1 MKRELV
7 IVIDFGG
14 QYNQLVARRV
24 RECNVYCEIYSYK
37 TDLEKIKAMNPKGII
52 LTGGPNSCYEADSP
66 TYQKELFEL
75 GIPVLGLCYGAQ
87 LMMHVLGGKV
97 EKADVSEYGKTE
109 LLIDKKDSRIF
120 KNVSDR
126 TICWMSHTDYIS
138 QTAPGFE
145 IAAHTADCPVA
156 TAQNEEKKLYAIQ
169 FHPEVLHTVE
179 GKTMLSNFVLGVC
192 ECAGDWKMDAFVE
205 HTIKEI
211 REKVGDGKVLLAL
224 SGGVDSSVAA
234 GLLSRAIGKQ
244 LTCVFVDH
252 GLLRKD
258 EGDEVEG
265 VFGPNGQFDLNFIR
279 VNAQQRYY
287 DKLAGVTEPEAK
299 RKIIGEEF
307 IRIFEEEAKKIGAVD
322 FLAQG
327 TIYPDVVESG
337 LGGESAVI
345 KSHHNVG
352 GLPDFVDFKEIIEPL
367 RDLFKDEVRKA
378 GLELGIPERLVFR
391 QPFPGPGLGI
401 RIIGEVTEE
410 KVRIVQDADY
420 IYREEVDNAAAD
432 YKKEHG
438 EDPSWMPN
446 QYFAALTNMRS
457 VGVMGDFRTYD
468 YAVALRAVKTIDF
481 MTAESAEFIRIFEEE
496 AKKIGA
502 VDFLAQGTI
511 YPDVVESGLG
521 GESAVIKSHHNVGGL
536 PDFVDFKEIIEPLRD
551 LFKDEVRKAGLELGI
566 PERLVFRQPF
576 PGPGL
581 GIRIIGEV
589 TEEKVRIVQDADYI
603 YREEVDNAAA
613 DYKKEHGEDPSWMP
627 NQYFAALTNMRS
639 VGVMGDFRTYDYAVA
654 LRAVKTID
662 FMTAESAEIPYAV
675 LNKVMNRIINE
686 VKGVNRV
693 FYDLT
698 SKPPGTIE
706 FE

>member
-1 MKRELV
+1 MNREKI

-24 RECNVYCEIYSYK
+24 RECNVYCEIYSYR
-37 TDLEKIKAMNPKGII
+37 TDIEKIKEMNPKGII
-52 LTGGPNSCYEADSP
+52 LTGGPNSVYEEGAATCS
-66 TYQKELFEL
+66 KELFEL

-87 LMMHVLGGKV
+87 LMMHLLGGHV
-97 EKADVSEYGKTE
+97 CKAPVREYGKIEVTVDQSSK
-109 LLIDKKDSRIF
+109 LFS
-120 KNVSDR
+120 NVSEK
-126 TICWMSHTDYIS
+126 TICWMSHNDYIEKE
-138 QTAPGFE
+138 APGFK
-145 IAAHTADCPVA
+145 IIAHTDNCPVA
-156 TAQNEEKKLYAIQ
+156 AVECAEKNLYAIQ
-169 FHPEVLHTVE
+169 YHPEVLHTVE
-179 GKTMLSNFVLGVC
+179 GTKMLSNFVYNVC
-192 ECAGDWKMDAFVE
+192 GCAGDWKMDAFVE
-205 HTIKEI
+205 NTIKAI
-211 REKVGDGKVLLAL
+211 REKVGNGKVLCAL

-234 GLLSRAIGKQ
+234 VMLAKAVGDQ

-279 VNAQQRYY
+279 VNAQERYY
-287 DKLAGVTEPEAK
+287 KKLAGVTEPEAK

-367 RDLFKDEVRKA
+367 RNLFKDEVRKA
-378 GLELGIPERLVFR
+378 GLELGIPEKLVFR

-401 RIIGEVTEE
+401 RIIGEVNAE

-420 IYREEVDNAAAD
+420 IYRDEVDKAVAA
-432 YKKEHG
+432 YKAEHG
-438 EDPSWMPN
+438 TAPSWMPN

-457 VGVMGDFRTYD
+457 VGVMGDERTYD
-468 YAVALRAVKTIDF
+468 YAVALRAVNTVDF
-481 MTAESAEFIRIFEEE
+481 MTAEA
-496 AKKIGA
+496 
-502 VDFLAQGTI
+502 
-511 YPDVVESGLG
+511 
-521 GESAVIKSHHNVGGL
+521 
-536 PDFVDFKEIIEPLRD
+536 
-551 LFKDEVRKAGLELGI
+551 
-566 PERLVFRQPF
+566 
-576 PGPGL
+576 
-581 GIRIIGEV
+581 
-589 TEEKVRIVQDADYI
+589 
-603 YREEVDNAAA
+603 
-613 DYKKEHGEDPSWMP
+613 
-627 NQYFAALTNMRS
+627 
-639 VGVMGDFRTYDYAVA
+639 
-654 LRAVKTID
+654 
-662 FMTAESAEIPYAV
+662 AEIPFAV
-675 LNKVMNRIINE
+675 LQSVMSRIINE
-686 VKGVNRV
+686 VRGVNRV